1 MSGDGKELFETANE
15 VRRYYVGDEVHLR
28 GLIEFSNIC
37 KNIIKMSKNYVKLL
51 KKTSICAK
59 MITVESLSTIKK

>member
-1 MSGDGKELFETANE
+1 MQKAIQNVKS
-15 VRRYYVGDEVHLR
+15 YVE
-28 GLIEFSNIC
+28 
-37 KNIIKMSKNYVKLL
+37 LL